1 MEMQEDQQTP
11 EDQQDP
17 QPPQGPP
24 SLPTQPSAPVPQPS
38 SGTNKVQELAYR
50 IRTELQRAVVGQTDT
65 IDFVIAALLADGHVL
80 LEGVPGVAKTMVAR
94 LLAKVIKLDYSRIQ
108 FTPDLMPSDLLG
120 TNVYNMQE
128 SNFQFQPGPIFSQVI
143 LIDEINRAPAK
154 TQAAL
159 FEVMEEGQV
168 TTDGVTR
175 KLEEPYIVVATQNPI
190 DQEGTYRLPEA
201 QLDRFL
207 FKLTVDYPSLDEEKG
222 ILRRFRNDFRHS
234 VEDELNMVA
243 SSRDIIEAR
252 EAVEKVHIEDA
263 LIDYIATLT
272 VATREDPGMYLSAS
286 PRASLSLM
294 QGAKALA
301 AMNGRDYVIP
311 EDIRLVS
318 LPVLRHRLMLTPER
332 EMEGGDLDTTIRTL
346 IEQTEVPR

>member
-1 MEMQEDQQTP
+1 MNTSAGTSAQLDFTSFTDKFKRLREAIGRVILGQEEIV
-11 EDQQDP
+11 ED
-17 QPPQGPP
+17 
-24 SLPTQPSAPVPQPS
+24 LLV
-38 SGTNKVQELAYR
+38 
-50 IRTELQRAVVGQTDT
+50 
-65 IDFVIAALLADGHVL
+65 AALAKGHVL
-80 LEGVPGVAKTMVAR
+80 IEGAPGLGKTR
-94 LLAKVIKLDYSRIQ
+94 LVRTFSEATDLSFGRIQ

-120 TNVYNMQE
+120 TNVYNMKE
-128 SNFQFQPGPIFSQVI
+128 SNFQFQAGPIFSQVI

-175 KLEEPYIVVATQNPI
+175 KLDDPYIVVATQNPI

-207 FKLTVDYPSLDEEKG
+207 FKLTVDYPSFEEEKG
-222 ILRRFRNDFRHS
+222 ILRRFRRDFRHT
-234 VEDELNMVA
+234 VESDLKIVA
-243 SSRDIIEAR
+243 TANEILEAR
-252 EAVEKVHIEDA
+252 RAVEKVHIEDG
-263 LIDYIATLT
+263 LLDYIATLT
-272 VATREDPGMYLSAS
+272 VATREDPGMYLAAS
-286 PRASLSLM
+286 PRASLSLL
-294 QGAKALA
+294 QGSKAIA

>member
-1 MEMQEDQQTP
+1 MQEDQPTP

-17 QPPQGPP
+17 QSAQGPP
-24 SLPTQPSAPVPQPS
+24 SLPTQPSVPVVPQVS
-38 SGTNKVQELAYR
+38 AGARKVQDLAYR
-50 IRTELQRAVVGQTDT
+50 IRTELQRAVVGQSDT

-120 TNVYNMQE
+120 TNVYNMKE
-128 SNFQFQPGPIFSQVI
+128 SNFQFQAGPIFSQVI

-175 KLEEPYIVVATQNPI
+175 KLDEPYIVVATQNPI

-207 FKLTVDYPSLDEEKG
+207 FKLTVDYPSLQDEKG
-222 ILRRFRNDFRHS
+222 ILRRFRKDFRHS
-234 VEDELNMVA
+234 IEQELNMVA
-243 SSRDIIEAR
+243 TAQDIIDAR
-252 EAVEKVHIEDA
+252 RAVEQVHIEDG
-263 LIDYIATLT
+263 LLDYIATLT

-286 PRASLSLM
+286 PRASLSLL
-294 QGAKALA
+294 QGAKAIA